1 LEHLYD
7 TAHSEGISNMIVWD
21 GVSFGRESV
30 KSVRDYVVGV
40 YPETA
45 EILSEDD

>member
-1 LEHLYD
+1 MEHPYD
-7 TAHSEGISNMIVWD
+7 AAHSEGISNVMVWD
-21 GVSFGRESV
+21 GVSFGRESM
-30 KSVRDYVVGV
+30 KSVRDHVGGV